1 MKKILVHSCCAPCS
15 TYPYKKLSDEGFLVK
30 GYFYNPNIFPVEEY
44 NRRLN
49 EFKEYMNKND
59 IDYYIQ
65 DANFLE
71 WEDLTLSLKNEKE
84 GGERCTLCFKIRLE
98 LAAIF
103 AKSNGFDAFTTV
115 LTVSPHKNSRIIN
128 EIGSEFAKKHDIAF
142 IEENFKK
149 QEGFKKSLIISKE
162 NNLYRQSY
170 CGCKYSI
177 LK

>member
-1 MKKILVHSCCAPCS
+1 
-15 TYPYKKLSDEGFLVK
+15 
-30 GYFYNPNIFPVEEY
+30 
-44 NRRLN
+44 
-49 EFKEYMNKND
+49 MNKND